1 MAAGLKHSTEYS
13 PISRTGVGFGSAGRH
28 HGEILQGL
36 WWPDAQAHTDA
47 VPCLVTLPVPDAG
60 SEAHFRVTPGRQ
72 VEVQP
77 AGKTKAA
84 RAARLALDALDAK
97 TYGGVLSLRCPIPIG
112 LGLGSSTSDVL
123 ATLRA
128 VCLACGARADAA
140 MLAQLAVSAE
150 VACDPLMFDGMV
162 LFAQRE
168 GRVLE
173 HWGGWTPEF
182 LLLSVD
188 TDPQSGGRDTLALP
202 LPRGDDFR
210 GEYTALLQQG
220 RAAFQEHDAQTI
232 AAVATRSAELHQL
245 TAPTRGFHAL
255 RTLGITSGA
264 LGLQISHSGTV
275 AGLLF
280 DPQTPPRT
288 LKPLLPQLRA
298 LGMAPLGIS
307 CTGNQNAAGIA

>member
-1 MAAGLKHSTEYS
+1 MAAGLKDSPECS
-13 PISRTGVGFGSAGRH
+13 PIARPGVGVGRAGRH

-36 WWPDAQAHTDA
+36 WWSQAEAHSDP

-60 SEAHFRVTPGRQ
+60 SEAHFRVAPGRQ
-72 VEVQP
+72 IEVQP

-84 RAARLALDALDAK
+84 RAARLALDALDAE
-97 TYGGVLSLRCPIPIG
+97 TCGGVLSLHCPIPMG

-128 VCLACGARADAA
+128 VCRACGTRADAT

-173 HWGGWTPEF
+173 HWGDWIPEF

-188 TDPQSGGRDTLALP
+188 TDPQSGGRDTLALHP
-202 LPRGDDFR
+202 PRGDDLR
-210 GEYTALLQQG
+210 REYAALVQQG
-220 RAAFQEHDAQTI
+220 RTAFHARDASAI
-232 AAVATRSAELHQL
+232 AAVATRSAELHQS
-245 TAPTRGFHAL
+245 TAPTRGFDAL
-255 RTLGITSGA
+255 RALGITNGA

-280 DPQTPPRT
+280 DPQFAPRA
-288 LKPLLPQLRA
+288 LQSLLPQLRA

-307 CTGNQNAAGIA
+307 RTGGHSTAGLE